1 MKTQGLRTFR
11 FALIVATLLLA
22 LSSLG
27 LTQNTV
33 NSTGISVPHLI
44 KFSGVVKDEAG
55 APKTAIVAI
64 TCAFHKDQ
72 QGRRTTVSVFSARS

>member
-11 FALIVATLLLA
+11 SALIVATLLLA

-33 NSTGISVPHLI
+33 NSTGISVPIGSSL
-44 KFSGVVKDEAG
+44 A
-55 APKTAIVAI
+55 A
-64 TCAFHKDQ
+64 
-72 QGRRTTVSVFSARS
+72 